1 MNARDLLAGVP
12 EVIHLGL
19 DTVAEAAAATGSRVT
34 TVPFLPPAG
43 GEPARVAQLQRVS
56 CGSLGVT
63 IDAANQRAVD
73 RFFASRPHLVGIA
86 LARDVIAGMADD
98 LFLHAGP
105 PISWERMCG
114 PLRGAVMGGM
124 LLEGLANTTEDAAA
138 LAAGGRV
145 RFEPC
150 HHHRAVGPMAGLI
163 TPSMPVF
170 ILEDVDGPGRGNR
183 TFCTLNEGL
192 GKVLRYGAYSDEVL
206 IRLRMMRDEL
216 APVLATALVAH
227 GPIDLRLLMAQALQ
241 MGDEG
246 HNRNRAATS
255 LLLREL
261 APAIVRTAPDSE
273 AAARVLEFIH
283 RNDHFFLNLS
293 MPMAKCMLLAAE
305 GEDLS
310 SMVTVMARNGT
321 DFGIQISAMPGR
333 WFVGPA
339 DMVRGLYF
347 PGFSEADANPDIGDS
362 AITETAGIGGFAMA
376 AAPAIVQFVGGS
388 AEDALATTRAMGR
401 ITIARNPTFAIP
413 ALSFA
418 GAPTGIDVRLVEELS
433 LLPTIN
439 TGIAHRSPGIGQV
452 GAGLVNPPWAC
463 FHDALAAFT
472 EHCLAHAPENV
483 ASEEA

>member
-1 MNARDLLAGVP
+1 VNARDLLAGVP

-19 DTVAEAAAATGSRVT
+19 DSVAAAAAATGSRVT

-43 GEPARVAQLQRVS
+43 GEPARVAQLQAVL
-56 CGSLGVT
+56 CGALGLAV
-63 IDAANQRAVD
+63 DAANQRAID
-73 RFFASRPHLVGIA
+73 RFLASRPHLVGIA
-86 LARDVIAGMADD
+86 SAREVIPGMADD

-114 PLRGAVMGGM
+114 PLRGAVMGGL
-124 LLEGLANTTEDAAA
+124 LLEGMSDSVEEAAA
-138 LAAGGRV
+138 LAAGGCV

-150 HHHRAVGPMAGLI
+150 HHHCAVGPMAGLI

-170 ILEDVDGPGRGNR
+170 VLEDREGTGRGNR

-192 GKVLRYGAYSDEVL
+192 GKVLRYGAYGDEVL
-206 IRLRMMRDEL
+206 ARLRMMRGEL
-216 APVLATALVAH
+216 APALAAALAAH
-227 GPIDLRLLMAQALQ
+227 GPVDLRLLMAQALQ

-261 APAIVRTAPDSE
+261 APAIVRTATGTE
-273 AAARVLEFIH
+273 VAARVLEFIH
-283 RNDHFFLNLS
+283 HNDHFFLNLS

-305 GEDLS
+305 GEALS

-321 DFGIQISAMPGR
+321 DFGIQISALPGR

-339 DMVRGLYF
+339 EMVRGLYF
-347 PGFSEADANPDIGDS
+347 PGFAAADANPDIGDS

-401 ITIARNPTFAIP
+401 ITISRNPAFAIP

-418 GAPTGIDVRLVEELS
+418 GTPTGIDVRRVEELN

-472 EHCLAHAPENV
+472 EHCLAQPPDPVTGKDA
-483 ASEEA
+483 